1 VRLFRQQEDARGR
14 ARFDAHG
21 ELEAAPRV
29 TMTPPRRGWFRR
41 RRNQRVVI
49 ARRSLV
55 VLLAEGL
62 RGAAQRL
69 AVVGKALATLAFIAG
84 AVLGGRQVVRHVVA
98 SPRFAL
104 REIRADAT
112 LHVSRDEIVAL
123 AGVAPGDRL
132 LAVDTD
138 AVAARVAT
146 HPWVASVRV
155 RRQLP
160 SALAV
165 DVVER
170 RAVASALL
178 GTLYLIDENGR
189 PFKRATLD
197 EADGLPVVTG
207 VARDQYTLARA
218 ASEAAFREALSLLA
232 LYRADDALAAAR
244 RAGGAPG
251 PATRPALSEIHV
263 DPRAGYSLVLYDGGG
278 EILLGRDDW
287 PAKLA
292 RLDEILGATGP
303 RGAAALRAVHLD
315 GPTLDR
321 IAVKLAPA
329 PIPGG

>member
-1 VRLFRQQEDARGR
+1 VRVFREGERPTTRLDPRED
-14 ARFDAHG
+14 
-21 ELEAAPRV
+21 LERAPRV
-29 TMTPPRRGWFRR
+29 SLAPPRRGWFKR
-41 RRNQRVVI
+41 RRNQRVVV
-49 ARRSLV
+49 ARPSLFV
-55 VLLAEGL
+55 VAGDLL
-62 RGAAQRL
+62 RAAALRL
-69 AVVGKALATLAFIAG
+69 AMVGKVLATLACLAG
-84 AVLGGRQVVRHVVA
+84 AVFGGRQLVRHVVA

-104 REIRADAT
+104 RDVRADAT
-112 LHVSRDEIVAL
+112 LHVSRDEILAL
-123 AGVAPGDRL
+123 AGAEPGDRL
-132 LAVDTD
+132 LAIDTD

-146 HPWVASVRV
+146 HPWVQTVRV

-160 SALAV
+160 SALAI

-178 GTLYLIDENGR
+178 GTLYLIDESGR

-197 EADGLPVVTG
+197 EADGLPVITG

-232 LYRADDALAAAR
+232 LYRADDELRAAR

-278 EILLGRDDW
+278 EILLGRDEW

-292 RLDEILGATGP
+292 RLDEILGALGARGP
-303 RGAAALRAVHLD
+303 AALRAVHLE
-315 GPTLDR
+315 GPSRDR
-321 IAVKLAPA
+321 IAVRLASSSS
-329 PIPGG
+329 